1 MRGSTTVTKIKDA
14 KERNLRSLQKRVVIM
29 NRRTMGKKSTKL
41 WPEEVEKRR
50 KAGLTGSRSFLTV
63 TRIGNYKGEWRRLR
77 KRRESVIKSM
87 MI

>member
-14 KERNLRSLQKRVVIM
+14 KERNLRSLQKRAVIL

-63 TRIGNYKGEWRRLR
+63 TRIGNYKREWRRLR

-87 MI
+87 TI